1 MKGEIA
7 TLLFVMMAFCV
18 STAHAEED
26 FPFELLIPILAQSAC
41 TESKLQNCNNAESCM
56 YSKGYW
62 YNGKCNVTR
71 YNGTDKYYIIYRNNL
86 VNYSPSHNI
95 KYTGNIKGTFQTRY
109 TIFGDY
115 VCVNSLVDVGGS
127 GGMYINNSPY
137 SDESLPPLVEQTNIL
152 NIGSFTSSVDFGLSQ
167 NGDGTKVLHYTSEDD
182 YFINY
187 PHGVIIN
194 KSPYFIGSTWNYFYK
209 SSSGFVDIK
218 GSYKVLSK
226 EIISKFRLL
235 RSQIDYGIFYPV
247 QYAAIAALIGPDDF
261 IEEQRRQYA
270 SRNKTLC
277 GGLRRIGWDVRDS
290 QGTMFVWA
298 KIPEGYAS
306 SVDFCMKL
314 MERTGV
320 IVTPGSAFGSNGE
333 GYVRMALVVNESVI
347 EEIVDVLDASG
358 IFKKNSIKE
367 SDI

>member
-1 MKGEIA
+1 MKGKIA
-7 TLLFVMMAFCV
+7 TVLFVMMAFCV
-18 STAHAEED
+18 GTAQAKED
-26 FPFELLIPILAQSAC
+26 FPLELLIPILSQSAC
-41 TESKLQNCNNAESCM
+41 KESKLQNCNNAESCM

-62 YNGKCNVTR
+62 YNGKCNATR
-71 YNGTDKYYIIYRNNL
+71 YNGTDKYYIIYKNNL
-86 VNYSPSHNI
+86 VNYSSSHNI

-115 VCVNSLVDVGGS
+115 VCVNSPVDTGGS

-137 SDESLPPLVEQTNIL
+137 PDESLPPLVEQTNIL

-226 EIISKFRLL
+226 EIISTPLGKFECFKLYYTYSKIL
-235 RSQIDYGIFYPV
+235 GSGYKESGYIWVYPP
-247 QYAAIAALIGPDDF
+247 IGV
-261 IEEQRRQYA
+261 I
-270 SRNKTLC
+270 K
-277 GGLRRIGWDVRDS
+277 
-290 QGTMFVWA
+290 
-298 KIPEGYAS
+298 S
-306 SVDFCMKL
+306 SVSVVDEWTTL
-314 MERTGV
+314 
-320 IVTPGSAFGSNGE
+320 TPCKNIYSLN
-333 GYVRMALVVNESVI
+333 YLVQSTN
-347 EEIVDVLDASG
+347 L
-358 IFKKNSIKE
+358 FNSHFPMN
-367 SDI
+367 